1 VLPIRERWTRRRQAC
16 RRLWNKIRPCAQASR
31 SPRIAASDLPRV
43 EWPLEDN
50 TFGELNVEKNVS
62 TEDMSEDKSASV
74 SHHGLPSSYVSAY
87 GSQAPVIARY
97 RSHQEVVATVQA
109 LHDTI
114 QLAPV
119 SSRVSRNRVIIPGR
133 EYDVPDDAVPKIR
146 DSQEEGIRRGPDV
159 AQTSPST
166 TKDALFPNPA
176 AQDDCEDPQQP
187 KRDHATWYRTPLNI
201 LKLTL
206 TPPSISLFLALP
218 ISLVQPLKALF
229 VNVEGWSGGRIPYS
243 PDGKPPLSWLLDVS
257 S

>member
-1 VLPIRERWTRRRQAC
+1 MPV
-16 RRLWNKIRPCAQASR
+16 
-31 SPRIAASDLPRV
+31 
-43 EWPLEDN
+43 
-50 TFGELNVEKNVS
+50 
-62 TEDMSEDKSASV
+62 EDMAEGKPQSAADDDRPSE
-74 SHHGLPSSYVSAY
+74 YVNAY
-87 GSQAPVIARY
+87 GSPAPVIARY

-146 DSQEEGIRRGPDV
+146 DSQEGATRKGPNST
-159 AQTSPST
+159 QTPPLAMKDEPYLDPAVQDSRDGSHP
-166 TKDALFPNPA
+166 TKK
-176 AQDDCEDPQQP
+176 E
-187 KRDHATWYRTPLNI
+187 HAPWYRMPLNI

-229 VNVEGWSGGRIPYS
+229 VNVEGWSGGRIPFS

-257 S
+257 PMNTPF